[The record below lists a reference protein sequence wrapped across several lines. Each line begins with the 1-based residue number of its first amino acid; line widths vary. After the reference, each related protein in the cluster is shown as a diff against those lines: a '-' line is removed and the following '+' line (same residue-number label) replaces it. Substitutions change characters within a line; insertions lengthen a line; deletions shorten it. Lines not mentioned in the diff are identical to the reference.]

1 MENTAVLNELIE
13 INNDR
18 VAGFEKAIADM
29 EEGNMDL
36 KAVFQQY
43 SEQSRQFA
51 QELTQ
56 LVIAQGAEAENGGS
70 VTSTLHRAWI
80 DIKTLFTGAGR
91 LTVLNEAERGEDA
104 IKAAYKAALDHAELQ
119 GDALS
124 LVMKQALEVK
134 QGHDEIKVLR
144 DAAKVIG

>member
-1 MENTAVLNELIE
+1 MENIAVLNELIE

-18 VAGFEKAIADM
+18 VAGFDKAIADM

-36 KAVFQQY
+36 KAVFQNY

-51 QELTQ
+51 AELAE
-56 LVIAQGAEAENGGS
+56 LVRQQGAEAEKGGS

-80 DIKTLFTGAGR
+80 DIKTLFTGADR
-91 LTVLNEAERGEDA
+91 LAVLNEAERGEDA
-104 IKAAYKAALDHAELQ
+104 IKAAYKAALDHAALKGE
-119 GDALS
+119 ALS
-124 LVMKQALEVK
+124 LVMKQGLEIK